1 MKDILFVCTGNTC
14 RSSMAEALFKDMI
27 SEVDN
32 DLGDVKVHSA
42 GVFAVEGQGASPQA
56 VEVMEARGIEL
67 SDHKSKMITKELI
80 KQTDLILTMTL
91 RHKNLVL
98 DIDSE
103 AKNKVYTLK
112 EYAYSGDEGLLDI
125 TDPFGQTV
133 ERYEETA
140 KEIKEALKKVL
151 DKLQNT
157 D

>member
-1 MKDILFVCTGNTC
+1 
-14 RSSMAEALFKDMI
+14 MAEALFKDMI

>member
-1 MKDILFVCTGNTC
+1 MFVCTGNTC